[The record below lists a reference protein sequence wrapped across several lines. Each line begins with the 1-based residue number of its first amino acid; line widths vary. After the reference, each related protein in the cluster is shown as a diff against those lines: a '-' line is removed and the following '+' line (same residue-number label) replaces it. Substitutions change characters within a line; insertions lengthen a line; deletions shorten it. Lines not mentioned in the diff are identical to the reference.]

1 MELTITYKK
10 YRIYYY
16 CLSGYLQ
23 VRYDNTVYHVGT
35 IADNIKLMSD
45 RHIVQ
50 IYHNLQEFAFGN
62 MDMYKAMR
70 HIARRGA
77 KIELVDNRNVFN
89 NK

>member
-1 MELTITYKK
+1 MTISYKG
-10 YRIYYY
+10 YSIYFH
-16 CLSGYLQ
+16 CLSGYVQ
-23 VRYDNTVYHVGT
+23 VKYDNAIFYVGI
-35 IADNIKLMSD
+35 IANNIKLMSD
-45 RHIVQ
+45 RHIQQ

-62 MDMYKAMR
+62 VDMYTAMR